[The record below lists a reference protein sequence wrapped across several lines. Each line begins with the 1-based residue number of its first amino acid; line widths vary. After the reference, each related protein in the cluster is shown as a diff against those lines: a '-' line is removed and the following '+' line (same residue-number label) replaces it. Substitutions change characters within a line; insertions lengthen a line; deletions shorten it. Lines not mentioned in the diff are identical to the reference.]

1 MPYHS
6 WLEICES
13 PNFTFAGLNLF
24 DFACLRVTDGWSQDF
39 ASEHDQ
45 KYKEG
50 KYILEREM
58 ITEKPER
65 HDIISGK
72 PRIEEIPAREILA

>member
-1 MPYHS
+1 MRTGRHTVRDIYCRVCHTTLG
-6 WLEICES
+6 WKY
-13 PNFTFAGLNLF
+13 
-24 DFACLRVTDGWSQDF
+24 DFAF
-39 ASEHDQ
+39 EHDQ

-65 HDIISGK
+65 RDIISGK
-72 PRIEEIPAREILA
+72 PRIEEIPIREILARV